1 MGISEAEWLP
11 KVLPLVARL
20 QVQVQVLID
29 FLKRDST
36 RQRDKRAHAARNAT
50 ARNPNSATART
61 RTTLPDDEWTTMT
74 SSRQRSSSTRSNFSD
89 INQTA
94 SPARTTG
101 EGGGF
106 SNDPILNNVPTYTAG
121 SNPNSLLIPSHVG
134 SGSPYPS
141 ISPSGVG
148 QRPRALT
155 AETTPHSFQNNS
167 YRPAT
172 RAGPNMPMYQ
182 PGQRHGPGSSAPGG
196 YVPPPPP
203 PLQSPPIQQPHMMS
217 LPPPPPRPGQPQQH
231 SNGMMLPPPP
241 GPPPGSAHAMQGGWQ
256 NTWPRGYDSRQYPG
270 PPPLQALANNQ
281 YQTYNPSQPYQ
292 MNMAT
297 PLTRLQTQQSNE
309 NQMSATYI
317 PHAGESFG
325 VGVGIPGLSSFGSA
339 DGSDFS
345 GVSESSRAT
354 SRTATESGLTTPM
367 DEGPSSFYN
376 DRERLYQTQAARQN
390 TGQEFGSRPATAT
403 PTNTINQSGDLT
415 AEPGNLNS
423 GPALTQAQIDL
434 AAQWPL
440 ERVLLWLAKN
450 HFSADW
456 QETFKALEV
465 HGSTFLELGTG
476 HGGRAANVGMMH
488 QQVYPR
494 LAQQC
499 SSSGTGWDQSRER
512 EEGKRMRRLIR
523 EISTGK
529 PASRSSHGRRE
540 SNSANSFN
548 AGADHSSPNMTRENY
563 VTTPSTANPD
573 DESPDKQTMF
583 NMPSPGVG
591 KRITSQN
598 RSTTLP
604 NYTGSSYQSNDSPV
618 DRGHRNIL
626 KSLDGGDPSRRHSP
640 NASTDMSEGGHFMGP
655 ALRNEGSP
663 KSGSPGRSFAT
674 HVPMFQGGKS
684 SASPHSATFGHR
696 ASNSTDS
703 ISSSTAIYGSGIPPG
718 ANKAFIS
725 GLPGAGNESGFGP
738 GQRRYGQE
746 GTRPSPLESEFG
758 SYKTDAPTSAKE
770 SKSFLKYLRKK
781 PKPKEEG
788 LLPSPDDHQFDS
800 PTSPSLSFRAPQY
813 GQNAKA
819 AASETSLD
827 RQASNYSALEYDKFS
842 HITYRGKRSSPAARL
857 FVLATLD
864 GLNYRLCDITDADS
878 AYDIRQTLCHTLGIQ
893 DMIHTQ
899 MYLTELGKLDHDE
912 LLDDSKLIVNKKMR
926 ADAFGGLKIL
936 LRVLPAS
943 ATHLRPPD
951 SAGLS
956 SNFPQETGHHGRS
969 YNDEEFDKLN
979 GERRRSN
986 SSPPHNRKAEIEKK
1000 HHGYQAKKKTT
1011 KEFSFEEDPTQERS
1025 PGIVGTRNV
1034 DFDKPRGSPF
1044 EDKKVDN
1051 LYPQRKPPPP
1061 PGESATLIKANSL
1074 SKKTAQSAGFIG
1086 PANMEVRP
1094 ATSAGRTQ
1102 TFPQDTGRAKK
1113 SSPVGG
1119 IGAALVGMGTHL
1131 LGVGQPSPGANTA
1144 DDKPK
1149 SAMST
1154 VEFGPQPSG
1163 RSSPRSSSG
1172 TPGSLT
1178 WGKGDQPF
1186 LVPDYKEENGGAPLE
1201 GKPDATESAAIA
1213 KFRQEELRRGVSPVD
1228 VSPSSAGTPGG
1239 GLSLAG
1245 ERKSYGPNV
1254 DFTEAHVS
1262 FERPQQQQQ
1271 PQDDDSDDDSDD
1283 GLFQIL
1289 PNRAVS
1295 AGAND
1300 ASSTVAEADQRDTD
1314 KRPALKVITRSKSKV
1329 SFGEN
1334 SYEPPPKHR
1343 EDDDGNAG
1351 SARSGRRDKEAW
1363 LTAEQLQN
1371 PELRDEASSSR
1382 SGKRAQRR
1390 TPGSALSENW
1400 SAASGGFSAG
1410 SEDMS
1415 RILRRGSFAREDVWA
1430 SRPPAEALFN
1440 HLDDFFPNLDLDQP
1454 VLEEG
1459 QGPSP
1464 PSSPTSSGAPHMAMP
1479 TNAPPPI
1486 PEDRPESYYSNT
1498 DTLGSD
1504 ESTLKTLDSRRP
1516 PSIQNVA
1523 QRNMGRSGG
1532 LGRMKSIRDVARG
1545 AHEANKRFTQPSQQG
1560 GQAPSTILRR
1570 KSTKMFGANIVQIKP
1585 QRGSTV
1591 LPSIPQDNIPKRQ
1604 ATFRWFKGQLIG
1616 KGTYGRVY
1624 LGMNA
1629 TTGDFLAVKQVEV
1642 SAKAAG
1648 NDKNKMKELVAALDL
1663 EIDTMKD
1670 LDHVNIVQYLG
1681 CERKETSISIFLEYI
1696 SGGSVGSCLRKHGK
1710 FEEPVVSS
1718 LTRQTL
1724 SGLAYLHREGI
1735 LHRDLKADNIL
1746 LDLDG
1751 TCKISDFGISK
1762 KTDNIYGNDA
1772 SNNMQGSVF
1781 WMAPEVV
1788 RSQGHGYSA
1797 KVDIWSLGCV
1807 VLEMFA
1813 GRRPWSKE
1821 EAVGAMYKL
1830 GSLNEAPPIPDDVSD
1845 KISPLAMGLM
1855 LDCFQISPGER
1866 PTADTLLNRH
1876 PFCELDPNYNFL
1888 DTSLF
1893 SKIRGAY
1900 P

>member
-1 MGISEAEWLP
+1 MQLET
-11 KVLPLVARL
+11 PLLDFQTAPSN
-20 QVQVQVLID
+20 ID
-29 FLKRDST
+29 AAAT
-36 RQRDKRAHAARNAT
+36 RIAGKAGT
-50 ARNPNSATART
+50 AG
-61 RTTLPDDEWTTMT
+61 PDDEWIAMT
-74 SSRQRSSSTRSNFSD
+74 SSRQRSSSIRSNYSD
-89 INQTA
+89 INRST
-94 SPARTTG
+94 SPATRTTN
-101 EGGGF
+101 EGGAF
-106 SNDPILNNVPTYTAG
+106 PNDLILNDVPTYYTAG
-121 SNPNSLLIPSHVG
+121 NSPSSLLIPSHG

-141 ISPSGVG
+141 LSASSSIFPPGTG
-148 QRPRALT
+148 RRHRALT
-155 AETTPHSFQNNS
+155 AETAPPPHTIQNNSNS

-182 PGQRHGPGSSAPGG
+182 PGQRPGG

-203 PLQSPPIQQPHMMS
+203 PLQSPPIQQTHMMA
-217 LPPPPPRPGQPQQH
+217 LPPPPPRPGLGQPQQH

-241 GPPPGSAHAMQGGWQ
+241 PPPGSAHPMQGGWQ
-256 NTWPRGYDSRQYPG
+256 NPWGRAYDGRQYPG
-270 PPPLQALANNQ
+270 PPPLQASANNQ
-281 YQTYNPSQPYQ
+281 YQTYNPSQQYP
-292 MNMAT
+292 MNVAA
-297 PLTRLQTQQSNE
+297 PLTRLQTQQANE
-309 NQMSATYI
+309 TQMSATYI
-317 PHAGESFG
+317 PHAGELSFG
-325 VGVGIPGLSSFGSA
+325 VGVGIPGLSNFGSA
-339 DGSDFS
+339 DGSEFS
-345 GVSESSRAT
+345 AVSETSRGS

-376 DRERLYQTQAARQN
+376 DRERLYQTQTSTIRQN
-390 TGQEFGSRPATAT
+390 NTHVPGQEYGPRPTTAT
-403 PTNTINQSGDLT
+403 PSNPITQSGNLT
-415 AEPGNLNS
+415 AEPVNMNNTNA
-423 GPALTQAQIDL
+423 PALTQAQIEL

-476 HGGRAANVGMMH
+476 HGKHASFGMMH
-488 QQVYPR
+488 QHVYPR
-494 LAQQC
+494 LAKQC

-512 EEGKRMRRLIR
+512 EEGKRMRKLIR
-523 EISTGK
+523 EITTGK
-529 PASRSSHGRRE
+529 PAGRSSHGRRE
-540 SNSANSFN
+540 SNSTNSFST
-548 AGADHSSPNMTRENY
+548 GADNTQGSSPNMTRETY

-573 DESPDKQTMF
+573 DESPNKQSMF

-604 NYTGSSYQSNDSPV
+604 NYTGSSYQSNDSPI
-618 DRGHRNIL
+618 DGRGHRNML
-626 KSLDGGDPSRRHSP
+626 KSLDGSDPSRRHSP
-640 NASTDMSEGGHFMGP
+640 NASADMSESGHFMGP
-655 ALRNEGSP
+655 ALRTEGSP
-663 KSGSPGRSFAT
+663 KSGSPGQSFAT
-674 HVPMFQGGKS
+674 HVPTFQGKL
-684 SASPHSATFGHR
+684 SASPHSATFGLGHR

-703 ISSSTAIYGSGIPPG
+703 ISSSTAIYGSGIPP
-718 ANKAFIS
+718 AISHAFKS
-725 GLPGAGNESGFGP
+725 GMAGAGGEVGFAA
-738 GQRRYGQE
+738 GQRRHGQE

-758 SYKTDAPTSAKE
+758 SYKSEAPTSAKE
-770 SKSFLKYLRKK
+770 SKSFLKYLRKR

-788 LLPSPDDHQFDS
+788 LLPSPDDHHFDS

-827 RQASNYSALEYDKFS
+827 RQASSYSALEHDKLS
-842 HITYRGKRSSPAARL
+842 HTTYRGKRPNPASRL
-857 FVLATLD
+857 FVLVTLD

-878 AYDIRQTLCHTLGIQ
+878 AYDIRVILCHTLGIQ
-893 DMIHTQ
+893 DIAHTL
-899 MYLTELGKLDHDE
+899 MYLTELGKIDHDE
-912 LLDDSKLIVNKKMR
+912 ALDDSKLIVNKKMR

-936 LRVLPAS
+936 LRAPPAS

-956 SNFPQETGHHGRS
+956 SNFPQEAGQHGRQ
-969 YNDEEFDKLN
+969 YNDDGLDQLN

-986 SSPPHNRKAEIEKK
+986 SSPPHNRKAEAEKK
-1000 HHGYQAKKKTT
+1000 NHAFQSKKKTT

-1086 PANMEVRP
+1086 PVNVDVRP

-1102 TFPQDTGRAKK
+1102 TFPQDTGRNRKA
-1113 SSPVGG
+1113 SPGGG
-1119 IGAALVGMGTHL
+1119 IGAALVGMGNHL
-1131 LGVGQPSPGANTA
+1131 LHVSQPSPGTNTI

-1154 VEFGPQPSG
+1154 VEFGPSASG

-1178 WGKGDQPF
+1178 WGKGDTPF
-1186 LVPDYKEENGGAPLE
+1186 VVPDYKLEENGGAPLE
-1201 GKPDATESAAIA
+1201 GQSAAIA

-1254 DFTEAHVS
+1254 DFTEAEVS
-1262 FERPQQQQQ
+1262 FERPQQVQ
-1271 PQDDDSDDDSDD
+1271 QDDDSDDDSDD
-1283 GLFQIL
+1283 GLFQII
-1289 PNRAVS
+1289 PNR
-1295 AGAND
+1295 GNGGDAND
-1300 ASSTVAEADQRDTD
+1300 AASGAADAEQRDTD
-1314 KRPALKVITRSKSKV
+1314 KRPALKVITRTPSKV
-1329 SFGEN
+1329 RFGEN
-1334 SYEPPPKHR
+1334 TYEPPPKHMG
-1343 EDDDGNAG
+1343 EDDGNVG
-1351 SARSGRRDKEAW
+1351 SARGGRRDKDAW
-1363 LTAEQLQN
+1363 VTADQLQN
-1371 PELRDEASSSR
+1371 PEFQNEASSSK
-1382 SGKRAQRR
+1382 SGKRPQRR

-1410 SEDMS
+1410 SEDMT

-1464 PSSPTSSGAPHMAMP
+1464 PSSPTSSGAPQLTMP

-1486 PEDRPESYYSNT
+1486 PEDRLESYYNNG

-1523 QRNMGRSGG
+1523 QRNVGRSGG

-1560 GQAPSTILRR
+1560 GQAPSSILRR

-1585 QRGSTV
+1585 QRGTMV
-1591 LPSIPQDNIPKRQ
+1591 LPSIPQDTIPKRQ

-1642 SAKAAG
+1642 SAKAAK

-1762 KTDNIYGNDA
+1762 KTDDIYGNDA

-1830 GSLNEAPPIPDDVSD
+1830 GSLNEAPPIPDDVSNA
-1845 KISPLAMGLM
+1845 ISPYAMGLM

-1866 PTADTLLNRH
+1866 PTADTLLNQH

-1888 DTSLF
+1888 DTTLF

>member
-1 MGISEAEWLP
+1 MGSPRAEWLP
-11 KVLPLVARL
+11 KATRVARL
-20 QVQVQVLID
+20 QSSGHFEESGSHSQFKRKTAL
-29 FLKRDST
+29 LRRDST
-36 RQRDKRAHAARNAT
+36 RPTPQRAHAAWKRHCSNSKQRQAGKARAT
-50 ARNPNSATART
+50 RGSN
-61 RTTLPDDEWTTMT
+61 DEWIAMT
-74 SSRQRSSSTRSNFSD
+74 SSRQRSSSTRSNLSE
-89 INQTA
+89 INRSV
-94 SPARTTG
+94 SPATRHTN
-101 EGGGF
+101 EG
-106 SNDPILNNVPTYTAG
+106 NDLILNNVPTYTAG
-121 SNPNSLLIPSHVG
+121 SNSGSLLIPSHG

-141 ISPSGVG
+141 ISASSSIYPSGVG

-155 AETTPHSFQNNS
+155 GETALHTTQNNS

-172 RAGPNMPMYQ
+172 REGSNMPMYQ

-203 PLQSPPIQQPHMMS
+203 PLQSPPIQQTHMMS
-217 LPPPPPRPGQPQQH
+217 LPPPPPRPGLGQPQQH
-231 SNGMMLPPPP
+231 SNGMRLPPPP
-241 GPPPGSAHAMQGGWQ
+241 GPPPGSAHTMQGGWQ
-256 NTWPRGYDSRQYPG
+256 NNWPRGYDGRQYPG
-270 PPPLQALANNQ
+270 PPPLQAPNNQ
-281 YQTYNPSQPYQ
+281 YQTYNPSQQYP
-292 MNMAT
+292 MNMAAA
-297 PLTRLQTQQSNE
+297 PLTQLQTQQINE

-325 VGVGIPGLSSFGSA
+325 VGVGIPGFGSA
-339 DGSDFS
+339 DGSEFS
-345 GVSESSRAT
+345 AASESSRAT

-367 DEGPSSFYN
+367 DEGPSSFYT
-376 DRERLYQTQAARQN
+376 DRERLYQTQTSTLRQN
-390 TGQEFGSRPATAT
+390 NPHVPGQEYGPRPTTAT
-403 PTNTINQSGDLT
+403 PSNNITQSGDLT
-415 AEPGNLNS
+415 AEPGNLNNTS
-423 GPALTQAQIDL
+423 APALTQAQIEL

-450 HFSADW
+450 QFSPDW

-476 HGGRAANVGMMH
+476 HGGRANFGMMH

-494 LAQQC
+494 LAKQC

-512 EEGKRMRRLIR
+512 EEGKRMRKLIR

-529 PASRSSHGRRE
+529 PAGRSSHGRRE
-540 SNSANSFN
+540 S
-548 AGADHSSPNMTRENY
+548 ADHPQGSSPNMTRENY

-573 DESPDKQTMF
+573 DESPDKQSMF

-591 KRITSQN
+591 KRLTSQD
-598 RSTTLP
+598 RSRTLP
-604 NYTGSSYQSNDSPV
+604 NYTGSSYQSNDSPI
-618 DRGHRNIL
+618 DSRGHRNIL

-640 NASTDMSEGGHFMGP
+640 NTSADMSEGGHFMGP
-655 ALRNEGSP
+655 ALRQEGSP
-663 KSGSPGRSFAT
+663 KSGSPGQSFT
-674 HVPMFQGGKS
+674 SNVPTFQGKL
-684 SASPHSATFGHR
+684 SASPHSQTFGHR

-703 ISSSTAIYGSGIPPG
+703 VSSSTAIYGSGVPQG
-718 ANKAFIS
+718 IS
-725 GLPGAGNESGFGP
+725 QNFRYGMVGGAGGEGFGA
-738 GQRRYGQE
+738 GRRYGQE

-758 SYKTDAPTSAKE
+758 SYRSEAPTSAKE

-781 PKPKEEG
+781 PKHKDEG

-827 RQASNYSALEYDKFS
+827 RLEHDKSS
-842 HITYRGKRSSPAARL
+842 HIPHRGKRSSPAGRL

-864 GLNYRLCDITDADS
+864 GLNYRLCDITDSES
-878 AYDIRQTLCHTLGIQ
+878 AHDIRLTICHTLGVQ
-893 DMIHTQ
+893 DFAHTQ
-899 MYLTELGKLDHDE
+899 MYMTELGKLEHE
-912 LLDDSKLIVNKKMR
+912 EPLDDSKLIVNRKMR
-926 ADAFGGLKIL
+926 ADAFGGWKVL
-936 LRVLPAS
+936 LRVPPAS
-943 ATHLRPPD
+943 ATYLRPPD
-951 SAGLS
+951 SGGLS
-956 SNFPQETGHHGRS
+956 SNFPQDVGHHGRS
-969 YNDEEFDKLN
+969 YNDDGLDQL
-979 GERRRSN
+979 ERRRSN
-986 SSPPHNRKAEIEKK
+986 SSPPHNRKAEAEKK
-1000 HHGYQAKKKTT
+1000 NQAFQIKKKST

-1102 TFPQDTGRAKK
+1102 TFPQDNGRNRKA
-1113 SSPVGG
+1113 SPGGG
-1119 IGAALVGMGTHL
+1119 IGAALVGMGNHL
-1131 LGVGQPSPGANTA
+1131 LGVGQPSPGANA
-1144 DDKPK
+1144 NDDKPK

-1154 VEFGPQPSG
+1154 VEFGPSASG

-1186 LVPDYKEENGGAPLE
+1186 VVPDYKLEENGGAPLE
-1201 GKPDATESAAIA
+1201 GKGEATAESAAIA

-1239 GLSLAG
+1239 GLLLAG
-1245 ERKSYGPNV
+1245 DRKSYGPNV
-1254 DFTEAHVS
+1254 DFTEAQVS
-1262 FERPQQQQQ
+1262 FERPQQKQQTQ
-1271 PQDDDSDDDSDD
+1271 QDDDSDSDSDD
-1283 GLFQIL
+1283 GLFHIL
-1289 PNRAVS
+1289 PSHNKRDS
-1295 AGAND
+1295 AND
-1300 ASSTVAEADQRDTD
+1300 ASSTVAEAEQLDTD
-1314 KRPALKVITRSKSKV
+1314 KRPTLTVITRSKSKV

-1334 SYEPPPKHR
+1334 TYQPPQKYHD
-1343 EDDDGNAG
+1343 DDDGNVS
-1351 SARSGRRDKEAW
+1351 SARGGRRDKDAW
-1363 LTAEQLQN
+1363 VTADQFRN
-1371 PELRDEASSSR
+1371 AELRDEESSSK
-1382 SGKRAQRR
+1382 SGKRPQRR
-1390 TPGSALSENW
+1390 APGSALSENW
-1400 SAASGGFSAG
+1400 SAASGGQSAG
-1410 SEDMS
+1410 SEDMT

-1454 VLEEG
+1454 VLEQG

-1464 PSSPTSSGAPHMAMP
+1464 PTSPTSSGAPPLPMP

-1486 PEDRPESYYSNT
+1486 PEDRPESYYNNG

-1516 PSIQNVA
+1516 PSIQSVA
-1523 QRNMGRSGG
+1523 QRNVGRSGGG

-1545 AHEANKRFTQPSQQG
+1545 AHEANKRFTQPSQQT
-1560 GQAPSTILRR
+1560 GQPASSILRR

-1585 QRGSTV
+1585 QRGSMV

-1788 RSQGHGYSA
+1788 RSQGKGYSA

-1830 GSLNEAPPIPDDVSD
+1830 ARTPW
-1845 KISPLAMGLM
+1845 A
-1855 LDCFQISPGER
+1855 
-1866 PTADTLLNRH
+1866 
-1876 PFCELDPNYNFL
+1876 
-1888 DTSLF
+1888 
-1893 SKIRGAY
+1893 
-1900 P
+1900 

>member
-1 MGISEAEWLP
+1 
-11 KVLPLVARL
+11 
-20 QVQVQVLID
+20 
-29 FLKRDST
+29 
-36 RQRDKRAHAARNAT
+36 
-50 ARNPNSATART
+50 
-61 RTTLPDDEWTTMT
+61 MT
-74 SSRQRSSSTRSNFSD
+74 SSRQRSSSIRSNYS
-89 INQTA
+89 INRSA
-94 SPARTTG
+94 SPATRTTN
-101 EGGGF
+101 EGGAF
-106 SNDPILNNVPTYTAG
+106 PNDLILNDVPTYTAG
-121 SNPNSLLIPSHVG
+121 SNPSSLLIPSHG

-141 ISPSGVG
+141 ISSSSSIYSPG
-148 QRPRALT
+148 
-155 AETTPHSFQNNS
+155 NNS

-182 PGQRHGPGSSAPGG
+182 PGQRHGAAPGG

-203 PLQSPPIQQPHMMS
+203 PLQSPPIQQTHMMT
-217 LPPPPPRPGQPQQH
+217 LPPPPPRPNAGQPQQH

-241 GPPPGSAHAMQGGWQ
+241 GPPPGSAHPMQGGWQ
-256 NTWPRGYDSRQYPG
+256 NTWPRGYDGRQYPG
-270 PPPLQALANNQ
+270 PPPLQASVNNQ
-281 YQTYNPSQPYQ
+281 YQTYNPSQQYP
-292 MNMAT
+292 MNMAA
-297 PLTRLQTQQSNE
+297 PLTRLQTQQANE

-317 PHAGESFG
+317 PHAGELSFG
-325 VGVGIPGLSSFGSA
+325 VGVGIPGFGSA
-339 DGSDFS
+339 DGSEYS
-345 GVSESSRAT
+345 AASESSRAT

-367 DEGPSSFYN
+367 DEGPNSFYN
-376 DRERLYQTQAARQN
+376 DRERLYQTQTSTLRQN
-390 TGQEFGSRPATAT
+390 NTPMPGQEYGSRPTTAT
-403 PTNTINQSGDLT
+403 PSNPITQSGDLT
-415 AEPGNLNS
+415 AEPGSLNNTN
-423 GPALTQAQIDL
+423 GPALTQAQIEL

-450 HFSADW
+450 HFSSDW

-465 HGSTFLELGTG
+465 HGTTFLELGTG
-476 HGGRAANVGMMH
+476 HGGRANF
-488 QQVYPR
+488 
-494 LAQQC
+494 
-499 SSSGTGWDQSRER
+499 GWDQSRER

-523 EISTGK
+523 EITTGK
-529 PASRSSHGRRE
+529 PAGRSSHGRRE

-548 AGADHSSPNMTRENY
+548 AGADHTQGSSPNMTRENY

-573 DESPDKQTMF
+573 DESPDKQSMF
-583 NMPSPGVG
+583 NVPSPVVG

-604 NYTGSSYQSNDSPV
+604 NYTGSSYQSNDSPI
-618 DRGHRNIL
+618 DSRGHRNIL

-640 NASTDMSEGGHFMGP
+640 NASADMSEGGHFMGP
-655 ALRNEGSP
+655 ALRTEGSP
-663 KSGSPGRSFAT
+663 KSGSPGQSFAT
-674 HVPMFQGGKS
+674 HVPTFQGGKL

-703 ISSSTAIYGSGIPPG
+703 VSSSTAIYGSGVSPAISQ
-718 ANKAFIS
+718 AFRS
-725 GLPGAGNESGFGP
+725 GMAGEP
-738 GQRRYGQE
+738 RRYGQE

-758 SYKTDAPTSAKE
+758 SYKSEAPTSAKE
-770 SKSFLKYLRKK
+770 SKGFLNKYLRKK
-781 PKPKEEG
+781 TKPKEEG
-788 LLPSPDDHQFDS
+788 LLPSPDDHHFDS

-827 RQASNYSALEYDKFS
+827 RQASSYYALEHDKFS
-842 HITYRGKRSSPAARL
+842 HITYRGKRPSPAGRL
-857 FVLATLD
+857 FVLVTLD
-864 GLNYRLCDITDADS
+864 GLNYRLCDITDAES
-878 AYDIRQTLCHTLGIQ
+878 AHDIRLTLCYTLGIQ
-893 DMIHTQ
+893 DVVHTQ
-899 MYLTELGKLDHDE
+899 MYLTELGKLEHE
-912 LLDDSKLIVNKKMR
+912 EALDDSKLIVNRKMR

-936 LRVLPAS
+936 LRTPPAS

-956 SNFPQETGHHGRS
+956 SNFPWDGGHHARS
-969 YNDEEFDKLN
+969 YIDDGIDQMN

-986 SSPPHNRKAEIEKK
+986 SSPPHNRKAEVEKK
-1000 HHGYQAKKKTT
+1000 NHAFQTKKKAT
-1011 KEFSFEEDPTQERS
+1011 KEFSFEEDPTQDRS

-1044 EDKKVDN
+1044 EDKKMDN

-1086 PANMEVRP
+1086 PANIEARP

-1113 SSPVGG
+1113 ASPVGG

-1131 LGVGQPSPGANTA
+1131 LHVSQPSPGANINAT

-1154 VEFGPQPSG
+1154 VEFGPSASG

-1172 TPGSLT
+1172 TPGTLT
-1178 WGKGDQPF
+1178 WGKGDTPF
-1186 LVPDYKEENGGAPLE
+1186 IVPDYKLEENGGAPLE
-1201 GKPDATESAAIA
+1201 VKNDASESAAIA

-1245 ERKSYGPNV
+1245 DRKSYGPNV
-1254 DFTEAHVS
+1254 DFTEAQVS
-1262 FERPQQQQQ
+1262 FERPQQKQ
-1271 PQDDDSDDDSDD
+1271 QDDDSDDDSDD

-1289 PNRAVS
+1289 PNHAKPIDATS
-1295 AGAND
+1295 GA
-1300 ASSTVAEADQRDTD
+1300 SEAEQRDTD

-1329 SFGEN
+1329 TFGEN
-1334 SYEPPPKHR
+1334 TYEPPPKR
-1343 EDDDGNAG
+1343 TADDDGNVN
-1351 SARSGRRDKEAW
+1351 SARSARRDKDAW

-1382 SGKRAQRR
+1382 SGKRPQRR

-1464 PSSPTSSGAPHMAMP
+1464 PTSPTNSGAPPMPMP

-1486 PEDRPESYYSNT
+1486 PEDRPESYYNNG

-1504 ESTLKTLDSRRP
+1504 ESTLKTIDSRRP

-1523 QRNMGRSGG
+1523 QRNVGRSGG

-1560 GQAPSTILRR
+1560 GKAPSTILRR

-1585 QRGSTV
+1585 QRGSMV

-1830 GSLNEAPPIPDDVSD
+1830 GSLNEAPPIPDDVSNA
-1845 KISPLAMGLM
+1845 ISPLAMGLM

-1866 PTADTLLNRH
+1866 PTADTLLNQH

>member
-1 MGISEAEWLP
+1 
-11 KVLPLVARL
+11 
-20 QVQVQVLID
+20 
-29 FLKRDST
+29 
-36 RQRDKRAHAARNAT
+36 
-50 ARNPNSATART
+50 
-61 RTTLPDDEWTTMT
+61 MT
-74 SSRQRSSSTRSNFSD
+74 SSRQRSSSTRSNYS
-89 INQTA
+89 INRSA
-94 SPARTTG
+94 SPATRTTN
-101 EGGGF
+101 EGGAFPDGL
-106 SNDPILNNVPTYTAG
+106 ILNDVPTYTAG
-121 SNPNSLLIPSHVG
+121 SNPGSLLIPSHG

-141 ISPSGVG
+141 ISASSFIYPPSVG

-155 AETTPHSFQNNS
+155 AETTSPHTIQNNS
-167 YRPAT
+167 YRSAT

-182 PGQRHGPGSSAPGG
+182 PGQRHGPAPGG

-203 PLQSPPIQQPHMMS
+203 PLQSPPIQQNHMMT
-217 LPPPPPRPGQPQQH
+217 LLPPPPPPRPNAGQPQQH
-231 SNGMMLPPPP
+231 ANGMMLPPPP
-241 GPPPGSAHAMQGGWQ
+241 GPPPGSAHPMQGGWQ
-256 NTWPRGYDSRQYPG
+256 NTWPRGYDNRQYPG
-270 PPPLQALANNQ
+270 PPPLQAPVNNQ
-281 YQTYNPSQPYQ
+281 YQTYNPSQQYP
-292 MNMAT
+292 MNMAA
-297 PLTRLQTQQSNE
+297 PLTRLQTQQANE

-317 PHAGESFG
+317 PHAGEPSFG
-325 VGVGIPGLSSFGSA
+325 VGVGIPGFEASEYSA
-339 DGSDFS
+339 A
-345 GVSESSRAT
+345 SESSRAT

-367 DEGPSSFYN
+367 DEGSGSFYN
-376 DRERLYQTQAARQN
+376 DRERLYQTQTSTLRQN
-390 TGQEFGSRPATAT
+390 ITHVPGQEYGPRPTTAT
-403 PTNTINQSGDLT
+403 PNNPITQSGDLT
-415 AEPGNLNS
+415 AEPGNLNNTTA
-423 GPALTQAQIDL
+423 PALTQAQIEL

-450 HFSADW
+450 QFSTDW

-476 HGGRAANVGMMH
+476 HGGRANLGMMH
-488 QQVYPR
+488 QHVYPR
-494 LAQQC
+494 LAKQC

-512 EEGKRMRRLIR
+512 EEGKRMRKLIR

-540 SNSANSFN
+540 SNSGNSFN
-548 AGADHSSPNMTRENY
+548 AGADHTQGSSPNMTRENY

-573 DESPDKQTMF
+573 DESPDKQSTF
-583 NMPSPGVG
+583 NVPSPGVG
-591 KRITSQN
+591 KRLTSQN
-598 RSTTLP
+598 RSITLP
-604 NYTGSSYQSNDSPV
+604 NYTGSSYQSNDSPI
-618 DRGHRNIL
+618 DGRGHRNIL

-640 NASTDMSEGGHFMGP
+640 NASADMSEGGHFMGP
-655 ALRNEGSP
+655 ALRTEGSP
-663 KSGSPGRSFAT
+663 KSGSPRQSFAT
-674 HVPMFQGGKS
+674 NVPTFQGGKL
-684 SASPHSATFGHR
+684 SASPHSSTFAHR

-703 ISSSTAIYGSGIPPG
+703 VSSSTAIYGSGIPP
-718 ANKAFIS
+718 AISLAFKS
-725 GLPGAGNESGFGP
+725 GMAGEGGFAPGP
-738 GQRRYGQE
+738 RRHGQE

-758 SYKTDAPTSAKE
+758 SYKSEAPTSAKE
-770 SKSFLKYLRKK
+770 SKSFMKYLRKK
-781 PKPKEEG
+781 HKPKEEG
-788 LLPSPDDHQFDS
+788 LLPSPDDHHFDS

-827 RQASNYSALEYDKFS
+827 RQASSYSALEHDKFS

-857 FVLATLD
+857 FVLVTLD
-864 GLNYRLCDITDADS
+864 GLNYRLCDITDAES
-878 AYDIRQTLCHTLGIQ
+878 AHDIRLTLCYTLGIQ
-893 DMIHTQ
+893 DIVHTQ
-899 MYLTELGKLDHDE
+899 IYLTELGKLEHE
-912 LLDDSKLIVNKKMR
+912 EALDDSKLIVNRKMR

-936 LRVLPAS
+936 LRAPPAS

-956 SNFPQETGHHGRS
+956 SNFPQEAGHRGRS
-969 YNDEEFDKLN
+969 YNDDGIDQLN

-986 SSPPHNRKAEIEKK
+986 SSPPHNHKAEVEKK
-1000 HHGYQAKKKTT
+1000 NHAFQTRKKTT

-1044 EDKKVDN
+1044 EDKKMDN

-1086 PANMEVRP
+1086 PANIEARP

-1113 SSPVGG
+1113 ASPVGG
-1119 IGAALVGMGTHL
+1119 IGAALVGMGNHL
-1131 LGVGQPSPGANTA
+1131 LHVGQPSPGANTT
-1144 DDKPK
+1144 DEKPK

-1154 VEFGPQPSG
+1154 VEFGPSQSG

-1178 WGKGDQPF
+1178 WGKGDTPF
-1186 LVPDYKEENGGAPLE
+1186 IVPDYRLEENGGASLE
-1201 GKPDATESAAIA
+1201 GKSDVTGESAAIA

-1245 ERKSYGPNV
+1245 DRKSYGPNV
-1254 DFTEAHVS
+1254 DFTEAQVS
-1262 FERPQQQQQ
+1262 FERPQQPQ
-1271 PQDDDSDDDSDD
+1271 QDDDSDDDSDD

-1289 PNRAVS
+1289 PNHAKP
-1295 AGAND
+1295 ND
-1300 ASSTVAEADQRDTD
+1300 ATSSAAEAEQRDTD

-1334 SYEPPPKHR
+1334 TYEPPPKHMA
-1343 EDDDGNAG
+1343 DDDGNAS
-1351 SARSGRRDKEAW
+1351 SARSGRRDKDAW
-1363 LTAEQLQN
+1363 VTAEQWKN
-1371 PELRDEASSSR
+1371 PELRDEASSSK
-1382 SGKRAQRR
+1382 SGKRPQRR
-1390 TPGSALSENW
+1390 APGSALSENW

-1410 SEDMS
+1410 SEDMT

-1464 PSSPTSSGAPHMAMP
+1464 PTSPTNSGVPPMPMP

-1486 PEDRPESYYSNT
+1486 PEDRPENYYNNG

-1504 ESTLKTLDSRRP
+1504 ESTLKTIDSRRP

-1523 QRNMGRSGG
+1523 QRNVGRSGG

-1545 AHEANKRFTQPSQQG
+1545 AHEANKRFTQPTQQG
-1560 GQAPSTILRR
+1560 GKPPSAMLRR

-1585 QRGSTV
+1585 QRGSMV
-1591 LPSIPQDNIPKRQ
+1591 LPSIPQDTIPKRQ

-1762 KTDNIYGNDA
+1762 KTDDIYGNDK

-1830 GSLNEAPPIPDDVSD
+1830 GSLNEAPPIPDDVGD
-1845 KISPLAMGLM
+1845 AISPYAMGLM

-1866 PTADTLLNRH
+1866 PTADTLLNQH